1 MRALAPLKNGPLA
14 RLWVGQ
20 SLSAIGDQVQRMA
33 VIWLAVELAGAGA
46 GFVASAESA
55 AVLVIAL
62 FAGAWTERWD
72 ARRTMI
78 GADLVRAGLAIIPV
92 IAALMGRLD
101 LVVLIVPAIVLVGLR
116 GVFDPALQASLPRL
130 AQGSLLLGANALMD
144 ATARIARL
152 VGPALA
158 GALAAVMPVVGLL
171 AVNAVTFLVSA
182 VAVASL
188 RRELPLQRAQTSRS
202 RLELLMLGVHAVR
215 RQPVFVYLLSLSGV
229 VSGLWMVALWLCVPL
244 VVQREGLTGF
254 GLSGL
259 GVVGLI
265 MGAYGA
271 GNLASN
277 LVIGGLEV
285 RRPVQMVV
293 LGMTVVGAGL
303 ALMGVAATLAP
314 PDLAAPLM
322 MAASAAAA
330 VGGPMSDV
338 PFATLRQTRFPL
350 SEVAA
355 VFRLAIVA
363 DWGGMAL
370 ATALAPAVLTFA
382 SPAVVMAG
390 CGLAI
395 VVVTIPGFF
404 RREAEAAILAE

>member
-1 MRALAPLKNGPLA
+1 
-14 RLWVGQ
+14 
-20 SLSAIGDQVQRMA
+20 MA
-33 VIWLAVELAGAGA
+33 VIWISVELAGAGA

-55 AVLVIAL
+55 AVLVTAL

-72 ARRTMI
+72 HRRTMI
-78 GADLVRAGLAIIPV
+78 GADLLRAALAIVPV
-92 IAALMGRLD
+92 VAAVMGRLD
-101 LVVLIVPAIVLVGLR
+101 LVVLMIPAIAIAGLR

-130 AQGSLLLGANALMD
+130 ATGQALLGANALMD

-182 VAVASL
+182 LAIGSL
-188 RRELPLQRAQTSRS
+188 RRELPRQTRESAHS
-202 RLELLMLGVHAVR
+202 RLQLLMLGVHAVR
-215 RQPVFVYLLSLSGV
+215 AQPVFVYLLSLSGI
-229 VSGLWMVALWLCVPL
+229 VSGLWIVALWLCVPL
-244 VVQREGLTGF
+244 VVQREGLSGF
-254 GLSGL
+254 GLEGL

-277 LVIGGLEV
+277 LVIGAMEIRNPV
-285 RRPVQMVV
+285 RVIL
-293 LGMTVVGAGL
+293 LGFAVVGAGL
-303 ALMGVAATLAP
+303 ALMGLATFAP
-314 PDLAAPLM
+314 AGLVVPLM

-350 SEVAA
+350 GEVAA
-355 VFRLAIVA
+355 VYRLAIVA

-370 ATALAPAVLTFA
+370 ATAIAPAILLHVA
-382 SPAVVMAG
+382 PPIVMTV
-390 CGLAI
+390 CGLLI
-395 VVVTIPGFF
+395 VVAGSGGFF
-404 RREAEAAILAE
+404 RRTAQTPIMAE